1 MRLLLIEDEEVLGRA
16 TAQSL
21 VRAGFRVDRVLSGSE
36 ALAAARTHDYDIV
49 LLDLGLPDL
58 SGEEVLRQLRAQRN
72 TVPVVVMTARGQIDD
87 RIQLL
92 DLGADD
98 YLVKPVDVNELQAR
112 MRALKRRVSA
122 ATDANDQQV
131 VGALTLSQA
140 SRTVTWEGRPVTLT
154 AKEYD
159 VLEALVM
166 RRPRVVSRAQIEE
179 ALYGWGDEVESNS
192 IEVYVHFLRRKL
204 SPKVIVTVRGRGY
217 QLGDEASLAGGR
229 GDGGAA

>member
-1 MRLLLIEDEEVLGRA
+1 MRLLLIEDEDVLGRA

-21 VRAGFRVDRVLSGSE
+21 VRAGFRVDRVLTGSE
-36 ALAAARTHDYDIV
+36 ALAAIRTHDYDIV

-58 SGEEVLRQLRAQRN
+58 GGEEVLRQLRAQRN
-72 TVPVVVMTARGQIDD
+72 TVPVVVMTARGQIED

-140 SRTVTWEGRPVTLT
+140 ARTVTWAGRPVTLT

-217 QLGDEASLAGGR
+217 QLGSDESLSAD
-229 GDGGAA
+229 GDTA